1 MNKFSNIT
9 EYTVTQLNNSIQNII
24 EDSFKIISVSG
35 EISQIKKHSSGHI
48 YFTLKDEDSAISS
61 ICWRSNVARLNVK
74 LEEGLFVKIKGKITT
89 YSPQSK
95 YQLIAEQAEYQGEGA
110 LLKILEDR
118 KKKMANEGLFDVCH
132 KKKIPSIPSIIGVIT
147 SETGSVIKDIIHRI
161 SDRFPTEIILYP
173 AKVQGVNCLS
183 DLISGI
189 DFFNH
194 LLSSNHLQTPDVL
207 ILARGG
213 GSLEDLMPFNEEEL
227 IRKVFASRIPIISA
241 IGHETDVT
249 LCDFVSDLRAPTP
262 SAAAE
267 LAVPDR
273 KEILLRLNDRRLSL
287 NKIALNFLENKISS
301 LKILNAK
308 IPDLS
313 FQINSQFQNLD
324 YIEQKLINLLR
335 GKLSETEIRFVEL
348 TKDLK
353 MKNLDNSIKNF
364 KEKLLNLTER
374 IKKEIFNF
382 TLNKKK
388 DLANKRKELSILSY
402 KDTLKRGFAVVRN
415 KSRLVSDDNDL
426 KLNDMLEIEF
436 FKNKTLAKKIK

>member
-1 MNKFSNIT
+1 
-9 EYTVTQLNNSIQNII
+9 
-24 EDSFKIISVSG
+24 
-35 EISQIKKHSSGHI
+35 
-48 YFTLKDEDSAISS
+48 
-61 ICWRSNVARLNVK
+61 
-74 LEEGLFVKIKGKITT
+74 
-89 YSPQSK
+89 SPQSK
-95 YQLIAEQAEYQGEGA
+95 YQLVAEQVEYQGEGA

-161 SDRFPTEIILYP
+161 SDRFPTDIILYP

-194 LLSSNHLQTPDVL
+194 LLSSNNLQTPDVL

-273 KEILLRLNDRRLSL
+273 KEILLRLNDRKLSL
-287 NKIALNFLENKISS
+287 NKIALNFLENKIST

-353 MKNLDNSIKNF
+353 MKNLDNSIKNL